1 MSDKSYKQ
9 LDLQIDFAIYQLY
22 MAYKILANKQFA
34 SGACFLL
41 LGAID
46 NAKQALSELRRLQ
59 KENIKFAK
67 AVLKRHHESYQA
79 KVCMQERKH
88 SIKALRKQIAM
99 RPISYG
105 DHWKCPRCGRAVHYD
120 YCKDCGQKLR
130 WQE

>member
-59 KENIKFAK
+59 K
-67 AVLKRHHESYQA
+67 
-79 KVCMQERKH
+79 
-88 SIKALRKQIAM
+88 
-99 RPISYG
+99 
-105 DHWKCPRCGRAVHYD
+105 
-120 YCKDCGQKLR
+120 
-130 WQE
+130 